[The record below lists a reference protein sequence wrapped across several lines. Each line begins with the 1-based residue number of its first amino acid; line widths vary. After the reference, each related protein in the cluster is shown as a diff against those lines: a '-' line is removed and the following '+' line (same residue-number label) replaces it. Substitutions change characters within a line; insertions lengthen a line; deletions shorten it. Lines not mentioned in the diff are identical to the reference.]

1 MDVIIGKE
9 DEKNK
14 HMIPLIFGA
23 IILLTG
29 AIFAINSNKKLLPV
43 FNIDSTP
50 ATIPVATLTPPVNY
64 IASPTPALTQPP
76 VQTFSPVTELK
87 IEDLKIGTGAEVA
100 TGSSV
105 TVHYIGR
112 LTSGQVFDSS
122 VPKKQPLVFQVGGGQ
137 VIKGWDQGILGMK
150 VGGQRRIIVPPDK
163 GYGPNGYPPVIP
175 PNATLI
181 FDIELLDGK

>member
-1 MDVIIGKE
+1 MGKQ

-14 HMIPLIFGA
+14 YMIPLIFGT

-29 AIFAINSNKKLLPV
+29 AVFAINSNKKLLPV
-43 FNIDSTP
+43 FSIDPTP
-50 ATIPVATLTPPVNY
+50 AIAPVTTPTPLVNF
-64 IASPTPALTQPP
+64 IASPIPTPTSPP
-76 VQTFSPVTELK
+76 VQTFAPVTELK

-122 VPKKQPLVFQVGGGQ
+122 IPKKQPLVFQVGGGQ
-137 VIKGWDQGILGMK
+137 VIRGWDQGILGMK
-150 VGGQRRIIVPPDK
+150 VGGQRRIIVPPNL
-163 GYGPNGYPPVIP
+163 GYGPNGSPPVIP